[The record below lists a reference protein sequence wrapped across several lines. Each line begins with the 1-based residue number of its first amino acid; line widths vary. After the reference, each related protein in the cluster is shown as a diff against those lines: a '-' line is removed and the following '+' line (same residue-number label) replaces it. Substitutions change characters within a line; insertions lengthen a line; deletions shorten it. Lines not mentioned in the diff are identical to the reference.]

1 MPTKRKRRLVVVG
14 LPSLALGL
22 VLAGGWSAHLGLSVR
37 DHLEAARDALL
48 KLRTAGLGSPGDSLS
63 RTLADARWHA
73 AEARR
78 LTSGPD
84 WALLTHLPLLGD
96 AATTVR
102 GLSGAA
108 AEFTDVLAGVQRVA
122 APLMTGGGALAG
134 GDQSRALETLDALA
148 PVLDRAA
155 VRIAAARSQLA
166 RTPARTGL
174 EAVDRA
180 RDTMV
185 RETGRI
191 QGWTG
196 AAANIAALAPPMLGR
211 DGPRRY
217 FLAFQ
222 TNAEARGTGG
232 LVGAYGILRADRGR
246 LAIERLSANNGL
258 ASSSKPVA
266 DYGPRF
272 LARYGPGATKMLSV
286 SNLSPHFPYAAST
299 WAGLWRRQTGRP
311 VDGAIATDP
320 VGLARILEITG
331 PVRLPGG
338 ETVTAGNVVD
348 LTERAAYERYPDP
361 AERKKYLI
369 RLAAAVSDALI
380 ASNPQPARLLPVLS
394 GLAADRRVQIWTRRE
409 DEERRLAA
417 TPLGGVLPERPGPYA
432 ALVVNN
438 SAGTKL
444 DYYLGRSLTYE
455 LGPCRPDGMRQ
466 TTVRIGLANDVPRGH
481 LPGYVTDRLDS
492 PRRSHV
498 PGSNLLWVSLYGA
511 VGAEATGMRVDGRPS
526 GFYTEYERSHPIFS
540 SVLEFAPRQTR
551 TVELDLLEPYSAAPP
566 VVPVQ
571 PLVRAQETVIRRN
584 DEGCP
589 AK

>member
-1 MPTKRKRRLVVVG
+1 MRRRLVVIG

-48 KLRTAGLGSPGDSLS
+48 RLRTARLGSPGDSLS
-63 RTLADARWHA
+63 RTLADARRHA

-78 LTSGPD
+78 LTGGPD
-84 WALLTHLPLLGD
+84 WALLTRLPLVGD

-102 GLSGAA
+102 GLAGAA
-108 AEFTDVLAGVQRVA
+108 AEFTDVLAEVQRVA

-134 GDQSRALETLDALA
+134 DDQSRMLETLDALA

-155 VRIAAARSQLA
+155 VRIAAARSDLA

-185 RETGRI
+185 REAGRI
-191 QGWTG
+191 QGWAG
-196 AAANIAALAPPMLGR
+196 AAANVAALAPPMLGR

-246 LAIERLSANNGL
+246 IAIERLSANSGL
-258 ASSSKPVA
+258 ASSPKPVV
-266 DYGPRF
+266 DHGLRF
-272 LARYGPGATKMLSV
+272 RARYGPSATKMLSV
-286 SNLSPHFPYAAST
+286 SNLSPHFPYAATT
-299 WAGLWRRQTGRP
+299 WAGLWQRQTGRP

-320 VGLARILEITG
+320 VGLARMLEITG

-348 LTERAAYERYPDP
+348 LTERVAYERYSDP
-361 AERKKYLI
+361 VERKKYLI
-369 RLAAAVSDALI
+369 KLAGAVSEALI
-380 ASNPQPARLLPVLS
+380 RADPEPARLVPVLAN
-394 GLAADRRVQIWTRRE
+394 LAGDRRVQIWTGRQ
-409 DEERRLAA
+409 DEEARLAA

-466 TTVRIGLANDVPRGH
+466 ATVRIRLANDVPRGH
-481 LPGYVTDRLDS
+481 LPSYVTDRLDS

-511 VGAEATGMRVDGRPS
+511 VGAQATEMRVDGRPS

-566 VVPVQ
+566 TVPVQ
-571 PLVRAQETVIRRN
+571 PLVRPQETVIRR
-584 DEGCP
+584 DDQGCP
-589 AK
+589 AR

>member
-1 MPTKRKRRLVVVG
+1 MPRRRKRRLVVAG

-22 VLAGGWSAHLGLSVR
+22 VLAGGWSVHLGLSVR
-37 DHLEAARDALL
+37 DHLEATRDALL
-48 KLRTAGLGSPGDSLS
+48 RLRTARLASPGDSLGV
-63 RTLADARWHA
+63 TLADARRHA
-73 AEARR
+73 AEAWR

-84 WALLTHLPLLGD
+84 WALLTHVPLVGD
-96 AATTVR
+96 AATTIR
-102 GLSGAA
+102 GLAWAA
-108 AEFTDVLAGVQRVA
+108 AEFTDVLAGVQRAA
-122 APLMTGGGALAG
+122 APLMPGGGALAG
-134 GDQSRALETLDALA
+134 GDQSRTLEVLDALA
-148 PVLDRAA
+148 PVLDRAG

-166 RTPARTGL
+166 HTPARTGL
-174 EAVDRA
+174 EAVNRA
-180 RDTMV
+180 RDTLL

-191 QGWTG
+191 EGWVG
-196 AAANIAALAPPMLGR
+196 AAANVAALAPPMLGR

-232 LVGAYGILRADRGR
+232 LVGAFGILTADRGK
-246 LAIERLSANNGL
+246 LAIARLSANNGL

-272 LARYGPGATKMLSV
+272 LARYGPGATTLLSV

-299 WAGLWRRQTGRP
+299 WAGLWRRQTGQS

-320 VGLARILEITG
+320 VGLARMLEIVG

-348 LTERAAYERYPDP
+348 LTERVAYERYPDP

-369 RLAAAVSDALI
+369 RIAAAVSEALI
-380 ASNPQPARLLPVLS
+380 GSDPQPARLLPVLS
-394 GLAADRRVQIWTRRE
+394 RLAAERRVQIWNRRE

-466 TTVRIGLANDVPRGH
+466 ATVRIGLANDVPRGQ

-492 PRRSHV
+492 PRRPHV

-551 TVELDLLEPYSAAPP
+551 TVELDLLEPYSAAAP

-571 PLVRAQETVIRRN
+571 PLVRPQDTVIRRN

-589 AK
+589 AR

>member
-1 MPTKRKRRLVVVG
+1 MPRRRKHRLVVAG
-14 LPSLALGL
+14 LSSLALGL
-22 VLAGGWSAHLGLSVR
+22 VLAGGWSVHLGLSVR
-37 DHLEAARDALL
+37 EHLEATRDALL
-48 KLRTAGLGSPGDSLS
+48 RLRTARLGAPGDPLGV
-63 RTLADARWHA
+63 TIADARRHA
-73 AEARR
+73 EQARR
-78 LTSGPD
+78 LTGGPD
-84 WALLTHLPLLGD
+84 WALLTHVPFAGD
-96 AATTVR
+96 AATTIR
-102 GLSGAA
+102 GLSEAA
-108 AEFTDVLAGVQRVA
+108 AELTDVLAGVQHVA
-122 APLMTGGGALAG
+122 APLMPGGGALAG
-134 GDQSRALETLDALA
+134 GDQNRTLQVLDALA
-148 PVLDRAA
+148 PALDRAV
-155 VRIAAARSQLA
+155 VRIAAARSRLA

-174 EAVDRA
+174 DVVDRA

-185 RETGRI
+185 RETGRV
-191 QGWTG
+191 QGWAG
-196 AAANIAALAPPMLGR
+196 AAANVAALAPPMLGR

-232 LVGAYGILRADRGR
+232 LVGAYGILTADRGR
-246 LAIERLSANNGL
+246 LGIARLSADNGL
-258 ASSSKPVA
+258 ASGSKPVV
-266 DYGPRF
+266 DHGPRF
-272 LARYGPGATKMLSV
+272 LARYGPGATSMLSV

-299 WAGLWRRQTGRP
+299 WAGLWQRQTGRT

-320 VGLARILEITG
+320 VGLARVLEIIG

-361 AERKKYLI
+361 ADRKKYLMRI
-369 RLAAAVSDALI
+369 AGAVSEALI
-380 ASNPQPARLLPVLS
+380 GANPEPARLLPVLS
-394 GLAADRRVQIWTRRE
+394 RLVAERRIQIWNRRE

-455 LGPCRPDGMRQ
+455 LGPCRPDGKRPA
-466 TTVRIGLANDVPRGH
+466 TVRFALANDVPRGH

-492 PRRSHV
+492 PGKAHV

-511 VGAEATGMRVDGRPS
+511 VGAEATGMRVDGRSS
-526 GFYTEYERSHPIFS
+526 GFYTEYERSHPVFS

-551 TVELDLLEPYSAAPP
+551 TVELDLLEPYTAAAP

-571 PLVRAQETVIRRN
+571 PLVRPQETVIRRN

-589 AK
+589 VR